1 MTAKEQAYQ
10 KIKKLVESFN
20 ENIGEKASLNETQT
34 RREYIDPLFTA
45 LGWDVDN
52 SAGKTNAYKEVIHE
66 YKLKIEGKTKAPD
79 YSFRNEKG
87 NSKFFVEAK
96 KPSVN
101 IKSEYD
107 PAFQVRL
114 YGWNNKLNISVLTDF
129 EEFAIYNCQKKPKLG
144 DKPNISRV
152 DYFTY
157 KDYLNKFDFL
167 WETFSRDAVLQDS
180 LEIYASKS
188 TEKATETVDK
198 DFLNTLEIWRDEIAT
213 NIAIRNLSFTEEE
226 INYSVQQTLNRIIF
240 LRFCEARNIE
250 QDGNLKSAVSQ
261 GNYYQNLYHLF
272 LNADEKYNSG
282 LFDFKKDRLS
292 KNLIIDNKVL
302 KLIIDSL
309 YPDKSIYKFD
319 YIPVE
324 ILGYAYEQFLGSV
337 IRLTAGHR
345 VKVEQKPEVREANG
359 VFYTPEYIVKFIVE
373 NTLGKLIEGKT
384 PEQISK
390 IKILDPACGSGSF
403 LIAAFDYL
411 INYHQQ
417 YYTKQTYST
426 KKQDKTN
433 PLDSNGYL
441 TANTKK
447 QILLNN
453 IFGVDLDSQAVEVT
467 KLSLML
473 KAMENQTQASIQSQL
488 SLWHERVLP
497 NLDKN
502 IKCGNSLIAN
512 DFYNNQIDFE
522 LEAEKKINAFDWEK
536 EFKEIFDNKGFD
548 CIIGNPP
555 YLKLTKNNT
564 DNDIL
569 EYYNQTYKSIHGG
582 SSKNLFQLFIEKI
595 AKLKP
600 KYFSFIVPEALLTTG
615 SNSIV
620 RKTLIDN
627 LNVQT
632 LAIFDHFVFEQA
644 TIGTTVFISENK
656 KHKPDTE
663 IILMDKFGKIKT
675 TKQVNIKATDQVWE
689 TLTNNE
695 HDSVLKQ
702 MQSASTP
709 MKQLVE
715 MSKGMVVQDRDEVME
730 SKKTKTNL
738 PFLLG
743 KNMNRYT
750 HNYTNYATYSNLT
763 IIGGTNKLAKHIQ
776 TPRLLIRRTGSV
788 LCATYSDQPE
798 LVESTIYITTS
809 NKINLKYLLGVLNSK
824 ALTFY
829 LKQKLITNAQG
840 FPQILM
846 GQLDQLPIP
855 NINTKSKTQKQ
866 QHDTIIKN
874 VDNLLQ
880 LHKQLLESTSQSQ
893 TTSIKRKIEFF
904 TDEIDKTVF
913 SLYGIKEEDIRLTTN
928 N

>member
-1 MTAKEQAYQ
+1 MTTKEQAY
-10 KIKKLVESFN
+10 KRIEKLVEYFN
-20 ENIGEKASLNETQT
+20 ENIGEKSSLNETQT
-34 RREYIDPLFTA
+34 RREYIDPLFAA

-52 SAGKTNAYKEVIHE
+52 TQGKTTAYKEVIHE

-101 IKSEYD
+101 IKSEFD

-114 YGWNNKLNISVLTDF
+114 YGWNNKLNISILTDF
-129 EEFAIYNCQKKPKLG
+129 EEFAIYNCQKKPKVG
-144 DKPNISRV
+144 DKPNICRLE
-152 DYFTY
+152 YFTY
-157 KDYLNKFDFL
+157 NDYLNKFDFL
-167 WETFSRDAVLQDS
+167 WNTFSRDAVIQGS
-180 LEIYASKS
+180 LEVYASKT

-198 DFLNTLEIWRDEIAT
+198 DFLSTLEIWRKEIAT

-226 INYSVQQTLNRIIF
+226 INYSVQQTLNRILF

-250 QDGNLKSAVSQ
+250 QDGNLKAAITN
-261 GNYYQNLYHLF
+261 GNFYENIYQLF
-272 LNADEKYNSG
+272 LKADEKYNSG
-282 LFDFKKDRLS
+282 LFDFKKDKIS
-292 KNLIIDNKVL
+292 KKLEIDNKVL

-359 VFYTPEYIVKFIVE
+359 VFYTPEYVVKFIVE
-373 NTLGKLIEGKT
+373 NTLGKIIEGKS

-426 KKQDKTN
+426 KKQGKTN
-433 PLDSNGYL
+433 PLDDNGYL
-441 TANTKK
+441 TANVKK

-453 IFGVDLDSQAVEVT
+453 IYGVDLDAQAVEVT

-473 KAMENQTQASIQSQL
+473 KALENQTQASIQSQL
-488 SLWHERVLP
+488 MLWHERVLP

-512 DFYNNQIDFE
+512 DFFSNQIEFE
-522 LEAEKKINAFDWEK
+522 PEIERKINAFDWEK
-536 EFKEIFDNKGFD
+536 EFKEIYNNNGFD

-564 DNDIL
+564 DNGIL

-600 KYFSFIVPEALLTTG
+600 TYFSFIVPEALLTTG

-620 RKTLIDN
+620 RRILIDN
-627 LNVQT
+627 LNIQT

-656 KHKPDTE
+656 KHKPETE
-663 IILMDKFGKIKT
+663 IIVIDKFGKIKAS
-675 TKQVNIKATDQVWE
+675 KQVDIKTTDPIWE
-689 TLTNNE
+689 ILRNSE
-695 HDSVLKQ
+695 HDSILKK
-702 MQSASTP
+702 MQNDSTP

-715 MSKGMVVQDRDEVME
+715 MSKGMVVKDRESVME
-730 SKKTKTNL
+730 PKKTKMNL

-743 KNMNRYT
+743 KNMSRYT

-763 IIGGTNKLAKHIQ
+763 IVGGTNKLSKHLQ
-776 TPRLLIRRTGSV
+776 TPRLLIRRTGSI
-788 LCATYSDQPE
+788 LCATYSDQSE
-798 LVESTIYITTS
+798 LVESTIYIITS

-840 FPQILM
+840 FPQVLM

-855 NINTKSKTQKQ
+855 NINIKNKIQLV
-866 QHDTIIKN
+866 QHDNIVKYVN
-874 VDNLLQ
+874 NLLL
-880 LHKQLLESTSQSQ
+880 LHKQLSDANLPSE
-893 TTSIKRKIEFF
+893 TTSIKRKINFF
-904 TDEIDKTVF
+904 TDEIDKEVLN
-913 SLYGIKEEDIRLTTN
+913 LYGIDKNMLPD
-928 N
+928 

>member
-1 MTAKEQAYQ
+1 MMTKEEAYK
-10 KIKKLVESFN
+10 KIKQLVDRFHEQ
-20 ENIGEKASLNETQT
+20 IGEKASLSEKQT
-34 RREYIDPLFTA
+34 RIELIDPFFHA
-45 LGWDVDN
+45 LGWDMDN
-52 SAGKTNAYKEVIHE
+52 SQGKTNAYKEVIHE
-66 YKLKIEGKTKAPD
+66 YKLKIDGKTKAPD

-107 PAFQVRL
+107 PAHQVRL
-114 YGWNNKLNISVLTDF
+114 YGWNNKLYISVLTDF
-129 EEFAIYNCQKKPKLG
+129 EEFAIYNCQKKPKVG
-144 DKPNISRV
+144 DKPNICRLE
-152 DYFTY
+152 YFTY
-157 KDYLNKFDFL
+157 KDYLSKFDFL
-167 WETFSRDAVLQDS
+167 WETFSRDAVLRDS
-180 LEIYASKS
+180 LEIYASKHI
-188 TEKATETVDK
+188 EKATETVDK
-198 DFLNTLEIWRDEIAT
+198 DFLITLEIWRNEIAT
-213 NIAIRNLSFTEEE
+213 NIAIRNLSFSEEE
-226 INYSVQQTLNRIIF
+226 INFSVQQTLNRIIF

-250 QDGNLKSAVSQ
+250 QDGNLKTAVTK
-261 GNYYQNLYHLF
+261 GDFYQNLYHLF
-272 LNADEKYNSG
+272 LNADDKYNSG
-282 LFDFKKDRLS
+282 LFDFKKDKLS

-337 IRLTAGHR
+337 IRLTSGHR
-345 VKVEQKPEVREANG
+345 VKVEKKPEVKEANG
-359 VFYTPEYIVKFIVE
+359 VFYTPEYVVRFIVE
-373 NTLGKLIEGKT
+373 NTLGKLIQGKT

-411 INYHQQ
+411 INYHQE
-417 YYTKQTYST
+417 YYTKQTFST
-426 KKQDKTN
+426 KKQGKAN
-433 PLDSNGYL
+433 PLDINGYL

-453 IFGVDLDSQAVEVT
+453 IYGVDLDSQAVEVT

-512 DFYNNQIDFE
+512 DFHNDQLDFE
-522 LEAEKKINAFDWEK
+522 PETGKKINAFDWEK
-536 EFKEIFDNKGFD
+536 EFKGIFDNKGFD

-569 EYYNQTYKSIHGG
+569 EYYNKTYKSIHGG

-627 LNVQT
+627 LNIKT

-675 TKQVNIKATDQVWE
+675 TKQVNIKASDEVWE

-702 MQSASTP
+702 MQNSSTL
-709 MKQLVE
+709 MKELVE
-715 MSKGMVVQDRDEVME
+715 MSKGMVVQNRDDVME

-743 KNMNRYT
+743 KNMSRYT
-750 HNYTNYATYSNLT
+750 LNYTNYATYNNLT
-763 IIGGTNKLAKHIQ
+763 IIGGTNKLSKHIQ
-776 TPRLLIRRTGSV
+776 TPRLLIRRTGSI

-809 NKINLKYLLGVLNSK
+809 NKVNLKYLLGVLNSQ

-855 NINTKSKTQKQ
+855 NVNPKNKTQQ
-866 QHDTIIKN
+866 THHDSIVKN
-874 VDNLLQ
+874 VDSVLQ
-880 LHKQLLESTSQSQ
+880 LNKQLLTVTTTSQ
-893 TTSIKRKIEFF
+893 TTQLTRRIDYLL
-904 TDEIDKTVF
+904 DEIDNSVF
-913 SLYGIKEEDIRLTTN
+913 SLYGIKKEEIQFS
-928 N
+928 

>member
-1 MTAKEQAYQ
+1 MITKEEAYK
-10 KIKKLVESFN
+10 KIKILVDRFDEQ
-20 ENIGEKASLNETQT
+20 IGEKASLSEKQT
-34 RREYIDPLFTA
+34 RIELIDPFFHA
-45 LGWDVDN
+45 LGWDMDN
-52 SAGKTNAYKEVIHE
+52 SSGKTNAYKEVIHE
-66 YKLKIEGKTKAPD
+66 YKLKIDGKTKAPD

-107 PAFQVRL
+107 PAHQVRL
-114 YGWNNKLNISVLTDF
+114 YGWNNKLYISVLTDF
-129 EEFAIYNCQKKPKLG
+129 EEFAIYNCQKKPKVG
-144 DKPNISRV
+144 DKPNISRLE
-152 DYFTY
+152 YFTY

-167 WETFSRDAVLQDS
+167 WDTFSRQAVLQDS
-180 LEIYASKS
+180 LEIYASKNI
-188 TEKATETVDK
+188 EKATETVDK
-198 DFLNTLEIWRDEIAT
+198 DFLNTLEIWRHEIAT

-226 INYSVQQTLNRIIF
+226 INYSVQQTINRIIF

-250 QDGNLKSAVSQ
+250 PDGNLKSCVTH
-261 GNYYQNLYHLF
+261 GDFYQNLYQLF
-272 LNADEKYNSG
+272 LKADEKYNSG
-282 LFDFKKDRLS
+282 LFDFKKDHIS
-292 KNLIIDNKVL
+292 KKIVIDNKAL
-302 KLIIDSL
+302 KLIIDNL

-345 VKVEQKPEVREANG
+345 VKIEPKPEVREANG
-359 VFYTPEYIVKFIVE
+359 VFYTPEYVVRFIVE
-373 NTLGKLIEGKT
+373 NTLGKLIIGKT

-411 INYHQQ
+411 INYHQE
-417 YYTKQTYST
+417 YYTKQTFST
-426 KKQDKTN
+426 KKQGKEN
-433 PLDSNGYL
+433 PLDINGYL

-453 IFGVDLDSQAVEVT
+453 IYGVDLDSQAVEVT

-473 KAMENQTQASIQSQL
+473 KAMENQTQASIQTQS

-497 NLDKN
+497 NLDRN

-512 DFYNNQIDFE
+512 DFYGNQFDFE
-522 LEAEKKINAFDWEK
+522 SASEKKINAFDWKK
-536 EFKEIFDNKGFD
+536 EFKEIFDKNGFD

-569 EYYNQTYKSIHGG
+569 EYYNQNFKSIHGG

-600 KYFSFIVPEALLTTG
+600 KYFSFIVPEALLTTS

-627 LNVQT
+627 LNIQT

-644 TIGTTVFISENK
+644 TIGTTVFIAENK
-656 KHKPDTE
+656 KHKPDTQVVL
-663 IILMDKFGKIKT
+663 INKFGKIKT
-675 TKQVNIKATDQVWE
+675 TKQVDIKTSDEVWE

-695 HDSVLKQ
+695 HDSILKQ
-702 MQSASTP
+702 MQNSSTP

-715 MSKGMVVQDRDEVME
+715 MSKGMVVQDRNSVME
-730 SKKTKTNL
+730 NKKTKTNL

-743 KNMNRYT
+743 KNMSRYT
-750 HNYTNYATYSNLT
+750 LNYTNYATYDNLT
-763 IIGGTNKLAKHIQ
+763 IIGGTNKLSKHIQ
-776 TPRLLIRRTGSV
+776 TPRLLIRRTGSI
-788 LCATYSDQPE
+788 LCATYSDQAE

-855 NINTKSKTQKQ
+855 NINSKNKAQ
-866 QHDTIIKN
+866 QTHHDSIVKN
-874 VDNLLQ
+874 VDAILQ
-880 LHKQLLESTSQSQ
+880 LNKQSLPSATQ
-893 TTSIKRKIEFF
+893 TTQVKRRMDYLIE
-904 TDEIDKTVF
+904 EIDNSVF
-913 SLYGIKEEDIRLTTN
+913 SLYGIKKEEQKIVEN
-928 N
+928 G

>member
-1 MTAKEQAYQ
+1 MITKEQAY
-10 KIKKLVESFN
+10 KSVKKLVESFS

-34 RREYIDPLFTA
+34 RREYIDPFFSA

-52 SAGKTNAYKEVIHE
+52 TAGKTNAYKEVIHE

-101 IKSEYD
+101 IKAEFD

-129 EEFAIYNCQKKPKLG
+129 EEFAIYNCQKKPKVG
-144 DKPNISRV
+144 DKPNICRLE
-152 DYFTY
+152 YFTY
-157 KDYLNKFDFL
+157 KDYLTKFDFL
-167 WETFSRDAVLQDS
+167 WDTFSRNSVIQDS
-180 LEIYASKS
+180 LDIYASKT

-198 DFLNTLEIWRDEIAT
+198 DFLNTLEIWRKEIAT
-213 NIAIRNLSFTEEE
+213 NIAIRNLSFAEEE

-250 QDGNLKSAVSQ
+250 QDGNLKTAVTN
-261 GNYYQNLYHLF
+261 GNFYENLYQLF

-282 LFDFKKDRLS
+282 LFDFKKDKLS
-292 KNLIIDNKVL
+292 KKLLIDNKVL

-359 VFYTPEYIVKFIVE
+359 VFYTPEYIVRFIVE

-426 KKQDKTN
+426 KKQGKTN

-441 TANTKK
+441 TANIKK

-453 IFGVDLDSQAVEVT
+453 IYGVDLDSQAVEVT

-473 KAMENQTQASIQSQL
+473 KSMENQTQASIQSQL
-488 SLWHERVLP
+488 LLWQERVLP

-512 DFYNNQIDFE
+512 DFYTNQIEFE
-522 LEAEKKINAFDWEK
+522 PESERKINAFDWEK
-536 EFKEIFDNKGFD
+536 EFKEIYSNKGFD

-555 YLKLTKNNT
+555 YLKLTRNNT

-627 LNVQT
+627 LNIQT
-632 LAIFDHFVFEQA
+632 LAIFDHFVFEHA

-663 IILMDKFGKIKT
+663 IILMDKFGKIKA
-675 TKQVNIKATDQVWE
+675 TKQVDIKATDQVWE

-695 HDSVLKQ
+695 HDSILKQ
-702 MQSASTP
+702 MQNSSTP

-715 MSKGMVVQDRDEVME
+715 MSKGMVVKDRDEVME
-730 SKKTKTNL
+730 SKKTKSNL

-743 KNMNRYT
+743 KNMSRYT
-750 HNYTNYATYSNLT
+750 HFYTNYATYSILT
-763 IIGGTNKLAKHIQ
+763 IIGGTNKLSKHIQ
-776 TPRLLIRRTGSV
+776 TPRLLIRRTGSI

-809 NKINLKYLLGVLNSK
+809 SKINLKYLLGVLNSK

-855 NINTKSKTQKQ
+855 NVSIKNKTQKE
-866 QHDTIIKN
+866 QHDNIIKH

-880 LHKQLLESTSQSQ
+880 LHKQLLDSNSQSQ
-893 TTSIKRKIEFF
+893 TTSIKRKIDFF
-904 TDEIDKTVF
+904 TDEIDKEVF
-913 SLYGIKEEDIRLTTN
+913 NLYGIKNTDKKIIEN
-928 N
+928 